1 MPKAQHWWLSAAFK
15 PYHPRCGAHARSTGM
30 PCKAKAMNNGKCRNH
45 GGMSTGPKTEQGKS
59 AIKQALKE
67 RMSGLQGQRAR
78 EGYRR
83 WLESGGREVIAK
95 STALRHWKR
104 NPLWIHFG
112 IIPLRLR

>member
-1 MPKAQHWWLSAAFK
+1 MPKANPWWLSAASK
-15 PYHPRCGAHARSTGM
+15 PSHPRCD
-30 PCKAKAMNNGKCRNH
+30 
-45 GGMSTGPKTEQGKS
+45 

-67 RMSGLQGQRAR
+67 RMSGMQGQRAR

-83 WLESGGREVIAK
+83 WLESGGRELIAK

-112 IIPLRLR
+112 IIPVHLR

>member
-1 MPKAQHWWLSAAFK
+1 MPKAQPWWLSASSK
-15 PYHPRCGAHARSTGM
+15 PSHPRCGAHARSTGM

-45 GGMSTGPKTEQGKS
+45 GGMSTGPRTEQGKS

-83 WLESGGREVIAK
+83 WLESGGRELIAK

>member
-1 MPKAQHWWLSAAFK
+1 
-15 PYHPRCGAHARSTGM
+15 M

-45 GGMSTGPKTEQGKS
+45 GGMSTGPRTEQGKS

-83 WLESGGREVIAK
+83 WLEAGGREYLAK

-104 NPLWIHFG
+104 NPLWIYFG
-112 IIPLRLR
+112 IIPIHLR